1 MPTRNVVLSDH
12 QQRLIESLVTSGRY
26 QNASEILRDGL
37 RMVERREAEDAARLA
52 ALRAAVQVGLDDLD
66 AGRYRDIRDSDL
78 ADHIAALGARAEEA
92 SRTAR

>member
-12 QQRLIESLVTSGRY
+12 QQQLIEALVTSGRY

-78 ADHIAALGARAEEA
+78 TDYIAALGVRAEEA
-92 SRTAR
+92 SRTAG